1 LNSAIVHH
9 GKERPPASPGSKPD
23 LALAAPALTAGTT
36 GPRPAACHAVHS
48 LAGALSVLALTFVPR
63 IAEAHVKWFAA
74 YNVAET
80 PKSLDWVRDGTF
92 IDLALVAIVLL
103 TVGGLIANTVLGR
116 AVMVSVDRVTA
127 LLRRDTEILMRAVY
141 GGFFVSLWTAGGIIM
156 TPELKTPV
164 AAISWLQ
171 LAIAACFIWRQTL
184 VLAAAGIVFLYGYA
198 IVHYGLF
205 HLLDYPI
212 FLGSASYF
220 ALIGLGFDR
229 RGLHPVDV
237 LRWAA
242 AVTLMWASVEKWA
255 YPQWTYPLFVSHAGM
270 ALGFEPVFYMK
281 AAGVV
286 EFSLA
291 FALIGPPLV
300 RRAAAVLLAAT
311 FVSAVPEFGKID
323 AIGHSP
329 IIVVFLAIIADSTP
343 GRRFTALRMPA
354 YYVIAFVLTV
364 AAYYLGHAALFPSGG
379 A

>member
-1 LNSAIVHH
+1 M
-9 GKERPPASPGSKPD
+9 GSKP
-23 LALAAPALTAGTT
+23 ARAVAAPALMAGTAGRR
-36 GPRPAACHAVHS
+36 GGACRAVQGV
-48 LAGALSVLALTFVPR
+48 AGALAVLALTCVPDV
-63 IAEAHVKWFAA
+63 AEAHVKWFAA

-80 PKSLDWVRDGTF
+80 PESLDWVRDGTF
-92 IDLALVAIVLL
+92 IDLVLVAIVLL
-103 TVGGLIANTVLGR
+103 TVGSLIGNTVLGR
-116 AVMVSVDRVTA
+116 AVMVSVDRVTT
-127 LLRRDTEILMRAVY
+127 LVRRDTEILMRAVY
-141 GGFFVSLWTAGGIIM
+141 GGFFVSLWAAGGIIM
-156 TPELKTPV
+156 TPELKTSV

-171 LAIAACFIWRQTL
+171 LIIAACFIWRQTL

-212 FLGSASYF
+212 FIGSASYF
-220 ALIGLGFDR
+220 ALIGLGLGR
-229 RGLHPVDV
+229 RGVQPVDV

-270 ALGFEPVFYMK
+270 ALGFDPVFYMK

-291 FALIGPPLV
+291 FGLIGPPLV

-311 FVSAVPEFGKID
+311 FISAVPEFGKID

-329 IIVVFLAIIADSTP
+329 IIVVFLAIIADNAP
-343 GRRFTALRMPA
+343 GRRFKSLRMPA
-354 YYVIAFVLTV
+354 YYVVAFVLTV

>member
-1 LNSAIVHH
+1 M
-9 GKERPPASPGSKPD
+9 
-23 LALAAPALTAGTT
+23 ALACAP
-36 GPRPAACHAVHS
+36 
-48 LAGALSVLALTFVPR
+48 GA
-63 IAEAHVKWFAA
+63 AEAHVKWFAA

-80 PKSLDWVRDGTF
+80 PKSLEWVTDGSF

-103 TVGGLIANTVLGR
+103 TVGGIVGNTVLGR
-116 AVMVSVDRVTA
+116 AIIASLDRVTSLA
-127 LLRRDTEILMRAVY
+127 RRDTEILMRAVY
-141 GGFFVSLWTAGGIIM
+141 GGFFVVLWTVGGIIM

-164 AAISWLQ
+164 AAISWFQ
-171 LAIAACFIWRQTL
+171 LCIAACFIWRETL

-198 IVHYGLF
+198 IAYYGLF
-205 HLLDYPI
+205 HLMDYPI

-220 ALIGLGFDR
+220 ALIGLGLER
-229 RGLHPVDV
+229 RVPPVEV
-237 LRWAA
+237 VRWAA

-255 YPQWTYPLFVSHAGM
+255 YPQWTYPLFVTHTGM
-270 ALGFEPVFYMK
+270 SLGFDPVFYMK

-300 RRAAAVLLAAT
+300 RRSAAILLAAT
-311 FVSAVPEFGKID
+311 FISAVPAFGKID

-329 IIVVFLAIIADSTP
+329 IIVIFLAIIADNTP
-343 GRRFTALRMPA
+343 SIRRFPALRMPA
-354 YYVIAFVLTV
+354 YYVVAFVITV